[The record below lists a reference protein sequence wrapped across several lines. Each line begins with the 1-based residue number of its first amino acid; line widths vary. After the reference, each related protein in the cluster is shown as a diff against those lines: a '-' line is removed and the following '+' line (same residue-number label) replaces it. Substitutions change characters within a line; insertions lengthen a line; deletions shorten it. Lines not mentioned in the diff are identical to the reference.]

1 MMIRG
6 AFSIRVACVTLILT
20 VMTTAASAQAPQ
32 PLEDTMKRMLA
43 AAQANALDEFVAQA
57 DPLAK
62 IAMTKQMQDINQELG
77 PRIQQGY
84 VATYWGRLNQ
94 GGYEVHVWK
103 LEFRDGKDDYL
114 VTVAAKDRK
123 VAGMWVH

>member
-1 MMIRG
+1 MMVRG
-6 AFSIRVACVTLILT
+6 PFSIRVACVTFILA
-20 VMTTAASAQAPQ
+20 VMTTGAVAQAPQ

-62 IAMTKQMQDINQELG
+62 IAMTKQMQEINQELG

-123 VAGMWVH
+123 VVGMWVH